1 MSYRSVLWTL
11 SVVLLGSPFATAGE
25 ILLQLD
31 LSKPPNACDAS
42 ELKQTITGVRGP
54 ANFVQTDDGNAY
66 WLDGLTDQLAV
77 EPSDELRDAL
87 AQPFTIELSFL
98 FHVLPTQT
106 QSYPCMVA
114 ALDEQGKYVWAL
126 RGYKYNDWCQFHVAP
141 KASLTL
147 RRSAKAMD
155 WHHAAVC
162 FTGEQLVGYLDGVQ
176 MRERVTWSG
185 LEQRFSKIVL
195 GQRGHSKWDRFSGLI
210 KGFKISRGVL
220 YGSETSQAAK
230 LANAERLREKSL
242 EKFAELMKPEDPA
255 WERHHPFMLF
265 TSDQIPALKAR
276 LRVRRGPEL
285 LRHFRQDCDDAID
298 PKSPRYVAPDTRLGL
313 FQDRYWPG
321 CNQALLPLASILFD
335 DEKYVRHGIELMLT
349 TARTVGYYD
358 IAEKGDASFAGA
370 AGTVM
375 TLALGYDW
383 AYRWMTPEQRR
394 AVRECLLELGAAEFE
409 VSMEKGFRLFWVRNW
424 NAMGISALG
433 HASLAVMGETL
444 APAHEWLHAA
454 KRLTEEYFNNAV
466 GRDGGFLEGPAYFYY
481 GTHQL
486 LIFAAALAHSTQ
498 YNLFET
504 TNLKR
509 LPDYLCYCL
518 APWGGEIDPV
528 GYCGP
533 KISHNMHALAV
544 LRDWVPGKPIE
555 WLWRRSYGDDPYRW
569 LNMQYY
575 LLPWYRPQPEVST
588 PELPLAQH
596 FRDRG
601 IVKMRTGWDADALAA
616 SFEAEWARTAAHDQA
631 DRGNFTINGYGGRWC
646 VDAGGRNTPNSGST
660 RAHNLVTI
668 DGKGQA
674 HFYQNSNSDAFIT
687 DYCHLDRLA
696 TTVEADLTNAYCYGR
711 SWHLVRRDVNE
722 FRHVRRRFTMVRG
735 DGDVP
740 PYFIVM
746 DDIDKD
752 GEPHDYIWHLH
763 SLGLNEA
770 KLTDS
775 GALSVTKNWPSEVS
789 YLVHP
794 KPAGVRAGPVPHAQK
809 YGRAELDIN
818 VPEDGTYKLWGLGR
832 AGDECPGGMDSW
844 FLSLGNRENIYWSGG
859 WDMYYKWLA
868 VPGTFDLSKGKHTLV
883 VRMREPEAR
892 VVRFYLTKQLD
903 MAPVGWIPPAGV
915 DRIVIEASK
924 PTRLTPPMATAVE
937 QLTSQPGGMDVV
949 PLWPPDAKPHL
960 GTFAPDVTC
969 TQILYTLS
977 VRTENPRFATLIY
990 PRKPGMPKLEVQRR
1004 DRHFVLDWGGTVDR
1018 VYIRTDRP
1026 IRGAGISSD
1035 AWLVVMRAPA
1045 RATPE
1050 TRLRY
1055 FMAGGSSLTSSG
1067 KVMVDLVGQEGTAM
1081 VADEGAC
1088 VNGERVR
1095 TFRVFAPHAKSV
1107 LAFGELVEF
1116 RKIDGMVCPA
1126 AGSVKA
1132 PPVLRWG
1139 R

>member
-1 MSYRSVLWTL
+1 MLYRRLLCILVTGSFCLRL
-11 SVVLLGSPFATAGE
+11 AAAREVLLE
-25 ILLQLD
+25 LD
-31 LSKPPNACDAS
+31 LSKPPVASDAS
-42 ELKQTITGVRGP
+42 DLKHKITGVRSA
-54 ANFVQTDDGNAY
+54 ANFVQTDDDNAY
-66 WLDGLTDQLAV
+66 WFDGLTDQLVV
-77 EPSDELRDAL
+77 EPSDELKDAL
-87 AQPFTIELSFL
+87 SQPFTIELSFL

-106 QSYPCMVA
+106 KSYPCMVG

-126 RGYKYNDWCQFHVAP
+126 RGFKYNDWCQFHVAP
-141 KASLTL
+141 KTSLTL
-147 RRSAKAMD
+147 RRSAKAMG
-155 WHHAAVC
+155 WHHVAVC
-162 FTGEQLVGYLDGVQ
+162 FTGKELVGYFDGVE

-185 LEQRFSKIVL
+185 LGQPFAKIVL

-210 KGFKISRGVL
+210 KDVKISRGAI
-220 YGSETSQAAK
+220 YGRGTSEAAK
-230 LANAERLREKSL
+230 LANAGRLREKSL

-255 WERHHPFMLF
+255 WERRHPFMLF
-265 TSDQIPALKAR
+265 TSDEIPALKAR
-276 LRVRRGPEL
+276 LRAGRGPEL
-285 LRHFRQDCDDAID
+285 MSHFRQDCDDAID
-298 PKSPRYVAPDTRLGL
+298 PNSSRYVAPDTRLGL

-321 CNQALLPLASILFD
+321 CNQALLPLASILFG

-370 AGTVM
+370 AGTAM

-394 AVRECLLELGAAEFE
+394 TVRECLLELGAAEFE

-433 HASLAVMGETL
+433 HASLAIMGETF
-444 APAHEWLHAA
+444 APTHEWLHAA

-498 YNLFET
+498 YNLFES

-518 APWGGEIDPV
+518 APWGGEHDPI

-533 KISHNMHALAV
+533 KISYNMHAVAV
-544 LRDWVPGKPIE
+544 LRDWLPGKPIE
-555 WLWRRSYGDDPYRW
+555 WLWRKSYGGDPYRW
-569 LNMQYY
+569 LQMQYY
-575 LLPWYRPQPEVST
+575 LLPWFRPEAETES

-616 SFEAEWARTAAHDQA
+616 SFEAEWARTSAHDQA

-674 HFYQNSNSDAFIT
+674 LFYQNSNSDAFIT
-687 DYCHLDRLA
+687 DYCHLDGLA

-735 DGDVP
+735 DGGVP

-752 GEPHDYIWHLH
+752 GEPHDYTWHLH
-763 SLGLNEA
+763 SLGLSEA
-770 KLTDS
+770 ELTDA
-775 GALSVTKNWPSEVS
+775 GALTVTKSWPSEVS

-794 KPAGVRAGPVPHAQK
+794 KPAGVRAGPVPHARK
-809 YGRAELDIN
+809 YGRAELDID
-818 VPEDGTYKLWGLGR
+818 VLEDGTYKLWGLGR

-844 FLSLGNRENIYWSGG
+844 FLSLGSRENIYWSGG

-892 VVRFYLTKQLD
+892 VVRFYLTNQLAV
-903 MAPVGWIPPAGV
+903 APVGWIPPAGV
-915 DRIVIEASK
+915 GRIVIEASK
-924 PTRLTPPMATAVE
+924 PTRLTPPMTTGRE
-937 QLTSQPGGMDVV
+937 QLASKPGEMAVV
-949 PLWPPDAKPHL
+949 PLWPPEAKAQL

-977 VRTENPRFATLIY
+977 VRVENPRFAALIY
-990 PRKPGMPKLEVQRR
+990 PHKGDMPKLKIRRR
-1004 DRHFVLDWGGTVDR
+1004 DRHFVLDWGKTEDR
-1018 VYIRTDRP
+1018 VYIRTDQP
-1026 IRGAGISSD
+1026 IHDAGISSD
-1035 AWLVVMRAPA
+1035 AWLVVMRGPA
-1045 RATPE
+1045 KATPA

-1055 FMAGGSSLTSSG
+1055 FMAGGSSLASSG
-1067 KVMVDLVGQEGTAM
+1067 RAMVDLSGQPGTVM
-1081 VADEGAC
+1081 VSGGNVA
-1088 VNGERVR
+1088 VSGEQIR
-1095 TFRVFAPHAKSV
+1095 TFRVLAPHAKTV
-1107 LAFGELVEF
+1107 AAFGESMDFKTTNE
-1116 RKIDGMVCPA
+1116 MVTPTA
-1126 AGSVKA
+1126 TLK
-1132 PPVLRWG
+1132 PPQVLRWN
-1139 R
+1139 